1 MSKENMENH
10 HCTGERRM
18 IDINKILCT
27 EFNLKPYQVENTVK
41 LIDEGNTIPFISRYR
56 KEQTGSLDDVV
67 IRDLFERLTYL
78 RNLETRKEE
87 VIRLIEEQGKLT
99 DELKNEILNADVL
112 QRVEDLY
119 RPYKQKKSTRA
130 SKAKEKGLEPLA
142 EIILAQNVTDGDLDE
157 IAGPFINEEKGVN
170 SVKEAYEGACDIIA
184 EIVSDNADYRKHIRE
199 VYINDAILISEA
211 ADEEEKTV
219 YEMYYKFEEPVN
231 KIANHR
237 VLAINR
243 GEKEK
248 KLKVKLNTPDE
259 KIINYLISKEITNE
273 NAITKDFYLSAI
285 QDSYKRLIAPS
296 IEREI
301 RTMLTERAEEE
312 AIKVFGK
319 NTKNLLMVP
328 PVKDIRILAI
338 DPSFRTGCKLT
349 VLDETGKFLEQGVMY
364 PNEPRNEV
372 EESQKLMA
380 DLINK
385 FDIDVIAIGN
395 GTASRETEMV
405 VSDMLSKYTF
415 PKKVSYT
422 IVSEAGAS
430 VYSASKLAQEEYPD
444 LDVTIR
450 GAISIGR
457 RLQDP
462 LAELVK
468 IDPKSIGVG
477 QYQHDVNQTKLGQ
490 ELDGV
495 VEDCV
500 NSVGVDLN
508 TASPALLQY
517 VSGITKT
524 ISKNLVKYREENGK
538 FINRQELMKV
548 KMLGDKAFEQCA
560 GFLRISDG
568 DNPLDKT
575 AVHPESYEIAGKLL
589 KKLGYTI
596 QDLRSGTIRDINER
610 IMKIPVK
617 EDKAKTPAK
626 NVRLKGL
633 EALAQINF
641 KENKKSFKEKIN
653 DRIKTLSEELNVGVP
668 TLTDIIGELKK
679 PGRDPRDEMPKVVFR
694 SDVKNFEDM
703 KVGMNLTGTVRNVV
717 DFGAFVDIGVKQD
730 GLVHLSE
737 MSDKYIKN
745 PMDVVQVGDT
755 VNVTIISIDK
765 ERQRIGLSMKKSLRS
780 KND

>member
-1 MSKENMENH
+1 
-10 HCTGERRM
+10 M
-18 IDINKILCT
+18 IDINKLLCT
-27 EFNLKPYQVENTVK
+27 EFNLKPTQVESTVK
-41 LIDEGNTIPFISRYR
+41 LIDEGNTIPFIARYR

-67 IRDLFERLTYL
+67 LRDLFERLTYL
-78 RNLETRKEE
+78 RNLELRKEE
-87 VIRLIEEQGKLT
+87 VLRLIEEQGKLT
-99 DELKNEILNADVL
+99 DELKNEILSADVL

-142 EIILAQNVTDGDLDE
+142 EIIMAQNIIEGDLEE
-157 IAGPFINEEKGVN
+157 IARPYIDEEKGVN
-170 SVKEAYEGACDIIA
+170 NVKEAYEGACDIIA
-184 EIVSDNADYRKHIRE
+184 ETVSDNADYRKHIRE
-199 VYINDAILISEA
+199 VYVNDAILLSEA
-211 ADEEEKTV
+211 ADEDEKTV

-237 VLAINR
+237 ILAINR

-248 KLKVKLNTPDE
+248 ILKVKLNTPDE
-259 KIINYLISKEITNE
+259 KIVNYLISKEITNE
-273 NAITKDFYLSAI
+273 NAITADYYLSAI

-301 RTMLTERAEEE
+301 RNMLTERAEEE

-328 PVKDIRILAI
+328 PVKDVRILAI
-338 DPSFRTGCKLT
+338 DPSFRTGCKLA
-349 VLDETGKFLEQGVMY
+349 VLDGTGKFLEQGVIY
-364 PNEPRNEV
+364 PNEPRNEI
-372 EESQKLMA
+372 EKSQKIMA
-380 DLINK
+380 EIIKK
-385 FDIDVIAIGN
+385 FDIDVITIGN

-415 PKKVSYT
+415 PKKVTYT

-430 VYSASKLAQEEYPD
+430 VYSASKLAQEEYPK

-538 FINRQELMKV
+538 FINRQEIMKV
-548 KMLGDKAFEQCA
+548 KMLGDKAFEQSA

-568 DNPLDKT
+568 ENPLDKT
-575 AVHPESYEIAGKLL
+575 AVHPETYEIAEKLL

-596 QDLRSGTIRDINER
+596 EDLRSGNLRDINER

-617 EDKAKTPAK
+617 EDKKVKMPAK
-626 NVRLKGL
+626 NIRLKGF
-633 EALAQINF
+633 EALAQLNF
-641 KENKKSFKEKIN
+641 KEDKKPSRESIK
-653 DRIKTLSEELNVGVP
+653 DRIKVLSEELNIGVP
-668 TLTDIIGELKK
+668 TLTDILEELRK

-694 SDVKNFEDM
+694 SDVMNFEDM
-703 KVGMNLTGTVRNVV
+703 KVGMKLTGTVRNVV

-745 PMDVVQVGDT
+745 PMEVVQVGDT
-755 VNVTIISIDK
+755 VNVTILSIDK

>member
-41 LIDEGNTIPFISRYR
+41 LIDEGNTIPFIARYR

-142 EIILAQNVTDGDLDE
+142 EIILAQNVTEGDLDE
-157 IAGPFINEEKGVN
+157 IAGPFVNEEKGVN

-184 EIVSDNADYRKHIRE
+184 ETVSDNADYRKHIRE

-338 DPSFRTGCKLT
+338 DPSFRTGCKLA

>member
-1 MSKENMENH
+1 LNVIV
-10 HCTGERRM
+10 TRERKM
-18 IDINKILCT
+18 ININKILCE
-27 EFNLKPYQVENTVK
+27 EFNLKPLQVENTVK
-41 LIDEGNTIPFISRYR
+41 LIDEGNTIPFIARYR

-67 IRDLFERLTYL
+67 LRELFERLTYL
-78 RNLETRKEE
+78 RNLELRKEE
-87 VIRLIEEQGKLT
+87 VLRLIEEQGKLT
-99 DELKNEILNADVL
+99 DELKNEILSADVL

-142 EIILAQNVTDGDLDE
+142 EIILAQNITEGDLEE
-157 IAGPFINEEKGVN
+157 IASPFIDEEKGVN
-170 SVKEAYEGACDIIA
+170 NVKEAYEGACDIIA

-199 VYINDAILISEA
+199 VYVNDAILLSEA
-211 ADEEEKTV
+211 ADEDEKTV

-237 VLAINR
+237 ILAINR

-248 KLKVKLNTPDE
+248 KLKVKLNSPDE

-273 NAITKDFYLSAI
+273 NAITAEYYLSSI

-301 RTMLTERAEEE
+301 RNMLTERAEEE

-328 PVKDIRILAI
+328 PVKDVRILAV
-338 DPSFRTGCKLT
+338 DPSFRTGCKLA
-349 VLDETGKFLEQGVMY
+349 VLDGTGKFLEEAVIY

-372 EESQKLMA
+372 EKSQKLMA
-380 DLINK
+380 ELIKK
-385 FDIDVIAIGN
+385 FDIDVITIGN

-415 PKKVSYT
+415 PKKVTYT

-430 VYSASKLAQEEYPD
+430 VYSASKLAQEEYPE

-524 ISKNLVKYREENGK
+524 ISKNLVKYREQNGK
-538 FINRQELMKV
+538 FINRQELMKI

-568 DNPLDKT
+568 ENPLDKT
-575 AVHPESYEIAGKLL
+575 AVHPETYEIAEKLL

-596 QDLRSGTIRDINER
+596 EDLRGGTLRDINER

-617 EDKAKTPAK
+617 EDKKVKMPAK
-626 NVRLKGL
+626 NVRLKGF

-641 KENKKSFKEKIN
+641 KEDKKPSREKIK
-653 DRIKTLSEELNVGVP
+653 DRIKVLSEELNVGIP
-668 TLTDIIGELKK
+668 TLTDIIEELKK

-694 SDVKNFEDM
+694 SDVMNFEDM
-703 KVGMNLTGTVRNVV
+703 KVGMKLTGTVRNVV

-745 PMDVVQVGDT
+745 PMEVVQVGDT

-765 ERQRIGLSMKKSLRS
+765 ERQRIGLSMKKSPRS